1 MLKDLFLTPGRF
13 LTKRFTKEKKRTYR
27 STRSRPTESLG
38 VIALSTICWLVLAG
52 CVIYSIDKAGLLKQA
67 LDVGVEAATGGEAE
81 TQPLPDPGEPESE
94 LGSAT
99 GSLSQNGQAPPSS
112 TNGPAAAASRGQTSI
127 ETELWLVILHTIPK
141 TARDEA
147 ERRQTQYLS
156 RGLRVDILDTDAFPR
171 LRSGSWIIALGPF
184 ETRAA
189 AVAAS
194 EKATPFNNGL
204 MIRRGL

>member
-13 LTKRFTKEKKRTYR
+13 LTKLFAKEKKRTYR
-27 STRSRPTESLG
+27 STRSRPTESLW
-38 VIALSTICWLVLAG
+38 VAALSVICWLVLAG
-52 CVIYSIDKAGLLKQA
+52 CLIYSIDKAGLLKQA
-67 LDVGVEAATGGEAE
+67 LDVGVEAATGGAE
-81 TQPLPDPGEPESE
+81 TQPLSEPGEPEAES
-94 LGSAT
+94 GSAT
-99 GSLSQNGQAPPSS
+99 GTLTQNGQAPPSS
-112 TNGPAAAASRGQTSI
+112 TTGPPAVANQGQTSV

-141 TARDEA
+141 SAREEA

-194 EKATPFNNGL
+194 EKAAPFNNGL